1 MKQIKELRSTMMST
15 LSEITA
21 NVAALEKRII
31 EMTSN
36 NMDEKHKWPL
46 YPLQD
51 AAGTDINFIVVFS
64 SCTQWKRFSL
74 RENYCK
80 SLLHVVSVLSG
91 SFLPVFLLQ

>member
-36 NMDEKHKWPL
+36 NMDEKHKCPL
-46 YPLQD
+46 YPLPD
-51 AAGTDINFIVVFS
+51 AAGTDILF
-64 SCTQWKRFSL
+64 
-74 RENYCK
+74 
-80 SLLHVVSVLSG
+80 
-91 SFLPVFLLQ
+91 

>member
-1 MKQIKELRSTMMST
+1 MMST

-36 NMDEKHKWPL
+36 NMDEKQKCPL

-51 AAGTDINFIVVFS
+51 AAGTDILF
-64 SCTQWKRFSL
+64 
-74 RENYCK
+74 
-80 SLLHVVSVLSG
+80 
-91 SFLPVFLLQ
+91 

>member
-1 MKQIKELRSTMMST
+1 MMST

-36 NMDEKHKWPL
+36 NMDEKHKCPL

-51 AAGTDINFIVVFS
+51 AAGTDILF
-64 SCTQWKRFSL
+64 QFSL
-74 RENYCK
+74 LELNGNAF
-80 SLLHVVSVLSG
+80 VSEKIIASHYYMLCQFCLAPFYLYSYFNE
-91 SFLPVFLLQ
+91 SQICML